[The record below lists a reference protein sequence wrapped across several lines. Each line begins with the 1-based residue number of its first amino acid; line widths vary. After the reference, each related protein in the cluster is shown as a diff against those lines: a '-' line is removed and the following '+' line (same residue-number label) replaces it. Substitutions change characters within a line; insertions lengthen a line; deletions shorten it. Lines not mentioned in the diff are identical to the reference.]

1 MHQAE
6 KTRSGRVVAV
16 GNQKGG
22 VGKTTT
28 TVHLAAGLG
37 EIGRKCLIW
46 DLDMN
51 CGSTRHFGIP
61 AEMPL
66 LGCAE
71 VLTGQEEPL
80 DVIVSNGEL
89 EGIELPEH
97 VHLLPARRNLES
109 IDATLTVRYKFG
121 NPKDILR
128 PIVDSLRP
136 HFDYIFLD
144 TAPNLTTPTVAA
156 YKAADYFLLTAIPEP
171 LAVDGLRDALDDIV
185 TVRKQGNASLR
196 LVGVVMSAI
205 KGRITRVQRELL
217 NYIEKTFDRGNDPYI
232 RSYRATISETTY
244 ICEVQKL
251 GRTMFQVYPTHKVT
265 EQYRELAREFEA
277 RLGALEQGKPLDDTH
292 ADRAKEVMHG

>member
-109 IDATLTVRYKFG
+109 IDATLTVRYKF
-121 NPKDILR
+121 
-128 PIVDSLRP
+128 
-136 HFDYIFLD
+136 
-144 TAPNLTTPTVAA
+144 
-156 YKAADYFLLTAIPEP
+156 
-171 LAVDGLRDALDDIV
+171 
-185 TVRKQGNASLR
+185 
-196 LVGVVMSAI
+196 
-205 KGRITRVQRELL
+205 
-217 NYIEKTFDRGNDPYI
+217 
-232 RSYRATISETTY
+232 
-244 ICEVQKL
+244 
-251 GRTMFQVYPTHKVT
+251 
-265 EQYRELAREFEA
+265 
-277 RLGALEQGKPLDDTH
+277 
-292 ADRAKEVMHG
+292 